1 MDASP
6 ISARAEYPLAQ
17 APADLQRLIARVS
30 LRNPGTR
37 ELLAQ
42 AGLAPGMRI
51 LDAGSG
57 AGDVALIAAELVGPT
72 GTVVGLDLN
81 PESLAVARAR
91 AGAAALDNIEFR
103 VGDAQD
109 VPALALADGFDAII
123 GRLVLMYT
131 RDPVATLRGLV
142 EVARPGA
149 VVVFEEIDF
158 AVLGWAMHPP
168 GPVFERANGWLRE
181 AFVRL
186 GAHPAMGFE
195 LHATFLAAGLPAPEL
210 RFNSLV
216 GAGPE
221 WDLYETSAGV
231 IASLLPKLVELG
243 IATAEEV
250 GIGTLASRLREEAVA
265 LGATSSSPPLIGA
278 WTRKP

>member
-6 ISARAEYPLAQ
+6 TSARAEYPLAQ

-30 LRNPGTR
+30 RRNPGTR

-42 AGLAPGMRI
+42 AGLAPGMRVI
-51 LDAGSG
+51 DAGSG
-57 AGDVALIAAELVGPT
+57 AGDVALIAAELVGPS
-72 GTVVGLDLN
+72 GTVLGLDLN
-81 PESLAVARAR
+81 PESLEVARAR
-91 AGAAALDNIEFR
+91 AEAAALGNIEFR

-109 VPALALADGFDAII
+109 IAALALADGFDAVI

-131 RDPVATLRGLV
+131 HDPAAVLRGLV
-142 EVARPGA
+142 GLARPGA
-149 VVVFEEIDF
+149 VVAFEEIDF

-168 GPVFERANGWLRE
+168 GPVFAQANGWLRE

-195 LHATFLAAGLPAPEL
+195 LHATFLAAGLPAPAL
-210 RFNSLV
+210 RLNALV
-216 GAGPE
+216 GAGPDC
-221 WDLYETSAGV
+221 DLYEIHAGV

-250 GIGTLASRLREEAVA
+250 GIETLASRLREEAVV
-265 LGATSSSPPLIGA
+265 LGATSSSPPLIGG